1 MSMTHLS
8 HAHNTIRG
16 SLLVAS
22 AMLAGSMVLAMELTG
37 ASAARAASFCVV
49 SSGVTQTAT
58 SVTGTAGNDW
68 IDCSMADAGKLI
80 NGRHGADTIT
90 GTAFGD
96 TIDAGD
102 GSDSV
107 TGSAGDDS
115 VTGNEGNDTLTGS
128 EGNDSLYGNHGADT
142 LNGGVGN
149 DSLDGGRG
157 ADTLNGDDGDDV
169 LTGAP
174 NDSSVDRLNG
184 GLGTDFCQGP
194 GPDRDILT
202 GCP

>member
-1 MSMTHLS
+1 MTRLF
-8 HAHNTIRG
+8 HAHNAIRD

-37 ASAARAASFCVV
+37 PGAARAATFCAV

-58 SVTGTAGNDW
+58 SVTGTAGGDW

-80 NGRHGADTIT
+80 NARHGADTII

-96 TIDAGD
+96 TIDGGD

-107 TGSAGDDS
+107 TGGGGDDS
-115 VTGNEGNDTLTGS
+115 VTGNEGDDTLTGS
-128 EGNDSLYGNHGADT
+128 GGNDSLNGNHGADT
-142 LNGGVGN
+142 VNGGVGN

-157 ADTLNGDDGDDV
+157 ADILNGDDGDDV
-169 LTGAP
+169 LSGAP
-174 NDSSVDRLNG
+174 NDSNVDRLDG
-184 GLGTDFCQGP
+184 GPGIDLCQGP